1 MKISIIGAG
10 AMGSLYGGKLSL
22 SGNQVLLYDINREH
36 IDKIRE
42 HGLIIEE
49 PECEEIARP
58 QASSDKEALRG
69 SEVMIIFVKSAA
81 TEIAIRDIKEYIAP
95 ETIVV
100 TLQNGLGNEEIIR
113 KQLGAARS
121 AAGVTSQGATFLE
134 AGRIRHA
141 GRGPTHLCM
150 SDKKNN
156 RLIPFVEELNRAGF
170 EAHIE
175 ENIENLIWSKL
186 VINVGINALT
196 ALTAL
201 PNGKLLD
208 YKETKEIMADLVN
221 EALQVTSA
229 KGIQLTLADPL
240 ESVYE
245 TAQKTAANR
254 SSMLQDFDNHRVT
267 EINFING
274 AIVREAEKLAI
285 DVPVNRTITRLV
297 KTLEDHRY
305 PSSRPVRAPTASHSS
320 SRPVRAPTA

>member
-22 SGNQVLLYDINREH
+22 SGSQVLLYDINREH
-36 IDKIRE
+36 IDKIRD

-49 PECEEIARP
+49 PQTEEIIRP
-58 QASSDKEALRG
+58 EAGSDKEALRG

-81 TEIAIRDIKEYIAP
+81 TESVVRDIKEYIDP

-113 KQLGAARS
+113 KHLGADRS

-150 SDKKNN
+150 SDKKND

-186 VINVGINALT
+186 IINTGINGLT

-221 EALQVTSA
+221 EALQVARA
-229 KGIQLTLADPL
+229 KGIQLTLDDPL
-240 ESVYE
+240 QRVYE
-245 TAQKTAANR
+245 VALQTAANR
-254 SSMLQDFDNHRVT
+254 SSMLQDFDNNRVT
-267 EINFING
+267 EIDFING
-274 AIVREAEKLAI
+274 AIVREAERLAI

-297 KTLEDHRY
+297 KTIEK
-305 PSSRPVRAPTASHSS
+305 HS
-320 SRPVRAPTA
+320 T